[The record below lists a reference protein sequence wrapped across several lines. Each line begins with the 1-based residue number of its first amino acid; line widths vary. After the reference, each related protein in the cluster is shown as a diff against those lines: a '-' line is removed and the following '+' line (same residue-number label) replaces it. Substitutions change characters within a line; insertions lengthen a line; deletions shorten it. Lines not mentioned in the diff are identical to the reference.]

1 MDQWAARGFIVTM
14 HSSREPTVSARS
26 GTDPTHPFPM
36 QRLKMRARP
45 TGGGGGGR
53 GGRGA
58 LAALA
63 LLVVSGGAAA
73 FAPPPLPLPRGRPVP
88 QSALAAKPPP
98 TRNNLDILAGKFSV
112 DVEARYAEEAADGFF
127 GPLLP
132 VATKIDD
139 LTGGWGL
146 SYADLSPETPRTPL
160 GASFLA
166 TNVCYA
172 AAGLALA
179 SGGEYSLGLLTE
191 VAGAVSFWYH
201 WSQLQLGQDRRE
213 VRLSLLI
220 DYFTAGSALV
230 CGGSYLARLG
240 LDVLPDGALLCGGA
254 SVVCLALCWVREY
267 DYWYLFWHSA
277 WHIGSAYC
285 AYLIGQANIIAGQ
298 V

>member
-1 MDQWAARGFIVTM
+1 MR
-14 HSSREPTVSARS
+14 
-26 GTDPTHPFPM
+26 
-36 QRLKMRARP
+36 RLKMRARP

-53 GGRGA
+53 GA
-58 LAALA
+58 LAVLA

-73 FAPPPLPLPRGRPVP
+73 FAPPPLPLPRGRGRPVP

-267 DYWYLFWHSA
+267 GYWYLFWHSA